1 VGAKVFHRVL
11 RKQAIT
17 MADEFLGDRRKALE
31 ESFFQKQ
38 DRILMEKLKAQ
49 VLAEETKQGLAI
61 ASGLHDPAVLEA
73 LVDLGLNAKTVAALT
88 LAPLVEVA
96 WASPDGVS
104 KKERAA
110 ILQAAEAQG
119 VTDGTPAHTILEDWL
134 THRPGPELLQA
145 WKEYVVALRQS
156 TDPKVFEQLRDEI
169 LDRAE
174 GVAQAAGGFLGLAS
188 VSSSEK
194 AMLAEL
200 EKAFRE

>member
-1 VGAKVFHRVL
+1 
-11 RKQAIT
+11 
-17 MADEFLGDRRKALE
+17 MADEFLGDRRRALE
-31 ESFFQKQ
+31 ESFFAKQ
-38 DRILMEKLKAQ
+38 DRILMEKLKAE
-49 VLAEETKQGLAI
+49 VAAEEKKQGLAA
-61 ASGLHDPAVLEA
+61 ASGLHDENVLQA
-73 LVDLGLNAKTVAALT
+73 LVDLGIDAETVAALT

-104 KKERAA
+104 KSERAA

-119 VTDGTPAHTILEDWL
+119 VTDGTPAHSILEDWL
-134 THRPGPELLQA
+134 THRPGPELLSA
-145 WKEYVVALRQS
+145 WKDYVAALRQS
-156 TDPKVFEQLRDEI
+156 TDPAVFEKLRNEI

-200 EKAFRE
+200 EKAFRA

>member
-1 VGAKVFHRVL
+1 
-11 RKQAIT
+11 
-17 MADEFLGDRRKALE
+17 MADEFLGDRRRALE
-31 ESFFQKQ
+31 ESFFAQQ
-38 DRILMEKLKAQ
+38 DRKLMEKLKAQ
-49 VLAEETKQGLAI
+49 IQIEEKKQGLAV
-61 ASGLHDPAVLEA
+61 ASGLHDDQVLLA
-73 LVDLGLNAKTVAALT
+73 LVELGLDAKTVAALT

-119 VTDGTPAHTILEDWL
+119 VTDGAPAHTILEDWL
-134 THRPGPELLQA
+134 THRPGPELLAA
-145 WKEYVVALRQS
+145 WKDYVAALRQS

-174 GVAQAAGGFLGLAS
+174 GVAQAAGGFLGVAA

-194 AMLAEL
+194 AMLSEL
-200 EKAFRE
+200 EKAFRG